1 MTHRRLL
8 ATLGRGVAILL
19 AVYVPTFVLVSAFIM
34 FKANSADDG
43 LASVG
48 TAIPLVISI
57 SLVIALLLISTL
69 GDRDFRSFGFVT
81 VGTKTLLMSIG
92 IGLGFGLV
100 LRSLSTI
107 LSIPQTG
114 FPGLAF
120 WQLIAFFWLA
130 APVQEEIIFRG
141 LLQSTLQN
149 GVPGHISIGSRKLSV
164 AALISA
170 IAFALVH
177 FALLGIGA
185 TPGAIA
191 SVIFGAL
198 ALGVAAG
205 QMRWITGS
213 LLPGIVMHSLINV
226 IGSIS

>member
-1 MTHRRLL
+1 MTHKQFLM
-8 ATLGRGVAILL
+8 TLVRGVAILL

-34 FKANSADDG
+34 LRANPVDDG
-43 LASVG
+43 SASVG
-48 TAIPLVISI
+48 AAIPLVISI
-57 SLVIALLLISTL
+57 SLVIAILLIAAL
-69 GDRDFRSFGFVT
+69 GDRQFQSFGFMT
-81 VGTKTLLMSIG
+81 IGTKALVMSIG

-100 LRSLSTI
+100 LRYLSAI
-107 LSIPQTG
+107 LNVPQTE

-120 WQLIAFFWLA
+120 WQLIAFFWIA

-141 LLQSTLQN
+141 LLQNTLQN
-149 GVPGHISIGSRKLSV
+149 GIPSLISIGSRKLSV

-185 TPGAIA
+185 TPGTIVF
-191 SVIFGAL
+191 VIFGAL

-213 LLPGIVMHSLINV
+213 LLPGIVMHSLINI

>member
-1 MTHRRLL
+1 MTLKQFL
-8 ATLGRGVAILL
+8 MTLGRGVAILL
-19 AVYVPTFVLVSAFIM
+19 AVYIPTFVLVSAFIM
-34 FKANSADDG
+34 FRANSADDE

-57 SLVIALLLISTL
+57 SLVIALLLISTI
-69 GDRDFRSFGFVT
+69 GDRQFRYYGFMT
-81 VGTKTLLMSIG
+81 VGTKTLFMSIG

-100 LRSLSTI
+100 LRYLSTI
-107 LSIPQTG
+107 LNVPQTE

-120 WQLIAFFWLA
+120 WQMIAFFWLA

-141 LLQSTLQN
+141 LLQSTLQK
-149 GVPGHISIGSRKLSV
+149 GIPSHIYIGSRKLSA

-177 FALLGIGA
+177 FVLLGIGA
-185 TPGAIA
+185 TPGTIA
-191 SVIFGAL
+191 FVIFGAL
-198 ALGVAAG
+198 ALGIAAG

-213 LLPGIVMHSLINV
+213 LLPGIVMHSLINI

>member
-1 MTHRRLL
+1 MIHKQFLL
-8 ATLGRGVAILL
+8 TLGRGVAILL

-34 FKANSADDG
+34 FRANSADDG

-57 SLVIALLLISTL
+57 SLVMALLLISTI
-69 GDRDFRSFGFVT
+69 GDRHFRSFGFMT
-81 VGTKTLLMSIG
+81 IGTKTLFMSIG
-92 IGLGFGLV
+92 IGLGVGLV
-100 LRSLSTI
+100 LRYLSTV
-107 LSIPQTG
+107 LNIPQAG
-114 FPGLAF
+114 FPGLAS
-120 WQLIAFFWLA
+120 WQLIVFFWLA

-149 GVPGHISIGSRKLSV
+149 GIPSLISVGSRKLSV

-185 TPGAIA
+185 TPGTIA
-191 SVIFGAL
+191 FVIFGAL
-198 ALGVAAG
+198 ALGIAAG

-213 LLPGIVMHSLINV
+213 LLPGIVMHSLINI